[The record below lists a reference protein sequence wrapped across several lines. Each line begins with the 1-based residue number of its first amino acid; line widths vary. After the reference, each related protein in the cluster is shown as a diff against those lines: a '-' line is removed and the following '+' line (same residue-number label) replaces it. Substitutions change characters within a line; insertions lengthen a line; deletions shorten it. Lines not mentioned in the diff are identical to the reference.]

1 MLRSIRTESRPMNI
15 VISAAAAMEKLTS
28 VTQLFMPSLPPEGFS
43 DSCAKA
49 ELGQT
54 PPSEA

>member
-15 VISAAAAMEKLTS
+15 VISAAAAMEKLIS

-43 DSCAKA
+43 DLCAKA
-49 ELGQT
+49 EPGQI